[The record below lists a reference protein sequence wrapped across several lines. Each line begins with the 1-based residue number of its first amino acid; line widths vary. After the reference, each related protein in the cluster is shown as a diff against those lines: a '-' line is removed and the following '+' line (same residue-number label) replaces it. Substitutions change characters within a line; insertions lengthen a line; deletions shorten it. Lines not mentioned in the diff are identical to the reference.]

1 MLLRQDLYVTQ
12 VGFDIRLSC
21 LIAEITD
28 AHHYTSLS
36 ALI

>member
-21 LIAEITD
+21 LSAEITV
-28 AHHYTSLS
+28 AHRYSSLS